1 IIDFKNI
8 KFKAIDGAFLYFYL
22 RQESLSGITLEVKVY
37 FFHTNNEIITI
48 SCIEN

>member
-1 IIDFKNI
+1 VI
-8 KFKAIDGAFLYFYL
+8 
-22 RQESLSGITLEVKVY
+22 EITLEVKVY

>member
-1 IIDFKNI
+1 I
-8 KFKAIDGAFLYFYL
+8 
-22 RQESLSGITLEVKVY
+22 EITLEVKVY

>member
-1 IIDFKNI
+1 
-8 KFKAIDGAFLYFYL
+8 
-22 RQESLSGITLEVKVY
+22 ITLEVKVY

>member
-1 IIDFKNI
+1 LI
-8 KFKAIDGAFLYFYL
+8 
-22 RQESLSGITLEVKVY
+22 GITLEVKVY

>member
-1 IIDFKNI
+1 FKNI
-8 KFKAIDGAFLYFYL
+8 KFKALDGAFLYFYL
-22 RQESLSGITLEVKVY
+22 RQESLIEITLEVKVY

>member
-1 IIDFKNI
+1 
-8 KFKAIDGAFLYFYL
+8 
-22 RQESLSGITLEVKVY
+22 EITLEVKVY

>member
-1 IIDFKNI
+1 LI
-8 KFKAIDGAFLYFYL
+8 
-22 RQESLSGITLEVKVY
+22 EITLEVKVY

>member
-1 IIDFKNI
+1 
-8 KFKAIDGAFLYFYL
+8 L
-22 RQESLSGITLEVKVY
+22 RQEILIEITLEVKVY

>member
-1 IIDFKNI
+1 
-8 KFKAIDGAFLYFYL
+8 
-22 RQESLSGITLEVKVY
+22 SGITLEVKVY